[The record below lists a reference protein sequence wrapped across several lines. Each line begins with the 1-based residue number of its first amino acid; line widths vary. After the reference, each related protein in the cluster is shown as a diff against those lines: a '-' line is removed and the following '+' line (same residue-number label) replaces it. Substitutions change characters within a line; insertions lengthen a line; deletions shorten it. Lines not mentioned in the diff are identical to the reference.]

1 MKGDKRLAVYSRV
14 TRGLRENGQEYFA
27 APGRREVVVPL
38 RGKRVR
44 TIHAVM
50 RVSDDASTL
59 EVRCRLHTDGGP
71 RMRGVMRVAAAM
83 ANYLLPEDFG
93 TQSAIFSY
101 SHVDREVTLEAQWPA
116 TRRDLGTA
124 GIAVILRHLR
134 ALADAFF
141 PGFLTVAYDDK
152 YPEEAMLRS
161 RSGKPTPTRFND
173 PRITDYAP
181 LFDGIDEEFEAEP
194 DGSEAEACQEPP
206 DVQPDEAPCSFAELL
221 GTTPDASEDDEDDE
235 PAARGPLGTAQWI
248 RNFRGEMTD
257 HTQGLD
263 EGAKEL

>member
-1 MKGDKRLAVYSRV
+1 MKRDKRQAVYSRV

-27 APGRREVVVPL
+27 APGRRELMVPL

-59 EVRCRLHTDGGP
+59 EVRCRLHADGGP

-83 ANYLLPEDFG
+83 ANYLLPEDLG
-93 TQSAIFSY
+93 TLSAIFSY

-116 TRRDLGTA
+116 TRRDLGAA
-124 GIAVILRHLR
+124 GIALLLRHLR

-152 YPEEAMLRS
+152 FPEEAMLRS
-161 RSGKPTPTRFND
+161 RSGKPTPTRPND
-173 PRITDYAP
+173 PRIDEFAP
-181 LFDGIDEEFEAEP
+181 MFIDTEEDEEDEPGDEA
-194 DGSEAEACQEPP
+194 ARPP
-206 DVQPDEAPCSFAELL
+206 EDVRHDDKPDEAPAAF
-221 GTTPDASEDDEDDE
+221 PDPSDIASDEAPDDDEEE
-235 PAARGPLGTAQWI
+235 PAGRRPVATPQWI

-257 HTQGLD
+257 HT
-263 EGAKEL
+263 EGAGENSEC